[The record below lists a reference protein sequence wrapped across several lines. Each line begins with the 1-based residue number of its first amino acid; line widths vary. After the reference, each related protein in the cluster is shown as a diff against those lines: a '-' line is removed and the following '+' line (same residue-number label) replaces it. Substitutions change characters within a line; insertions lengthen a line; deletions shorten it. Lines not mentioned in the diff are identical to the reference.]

1 MFYDVFSDMCFKKGV
16 SRHKAATDIG
26 LSGSLVTKW
35 KKTGATPS
43 GATMAKIASY
53 FGVSVDSLLGL
64 APETQDEPKKSEES
78 EEPKNTNV
86 SAVDEAIKAALWHDD
101 TDLTKEDI
109 DELWEDIRAYKDF
122 RTDQRRKQKK
132 E

>member
-1 MFYDVFSDMCFKKGV
+1 MFYDVFSEMCFKKGV
-16 SRHKAATDIG
+16 SKNKAAQEIG
-26 LSGSLVTKW
+26 LSNSIVTRW
-35 KKTGATPS
+35 KKTGSTPN

-109 DELWEDIRAYKDF
+109 DDLFAF
-122 RTDQRRKQKK
+122 RVTHLIHRLS
-132 E
+132 

>member
-16 SRHKAATDIG
+16 SKNKAAMDMG

-64 APETQDEPKKSEES
+64 ESEPKEEAKVPES
-78 EEPKNTNV
+78 SNVQNTNT
-86 SAVDEAIKAALWHDD
+86 SAAEEAIKAALWHDD

-109 DELWEDIRAYKDF
+109 DELWDEIRAYKDF